1 MKLKIR
7 KMQEE
12 DAMKIAFWQ
21 YTEPYDWYNTSM
33 DHRNVSKSFYMI
45 NTILSLVLVN
55 KLLGSTVMEHRLK
68 YPLEN

>member
-21 YTEPYDWYNTSM
+21 YTEPYDWYNLDGPQECVEEFFT
-33 DHRNVSKSFYMI
+33 
-45 NTILSLVLVN
+45 
-55 KLLGSTVMEHRLK
+55 
-68 YPLEN
+68 